1 MVETYKPFSIE
12 NKKRGYA
19 MRKLLLGTTALAAAA
34 TLSANAALA
43 DVSISGAYEW
53 SYNSRSSNIAAN
65 DGTSF
70 GNDSEI
76 KFSFTNKTDSG
87 LTITAVTELE
97 ADGDATTSTDEHSIS
112 ISGGFGTVKLGR
124 DDSVGDNFGIEAE
137 DLIAEESTPYSGS
150 MTTSVLTD
158 TDIRA
163 ASSDSNKISYYLP
176 AMGGFTAGISHTTTV
191 TGATD
196 STEYGAQFTTSAAGS
211 TITIGGATGTTDTA
225 SGTPDTDSQNIGV
238 KIVSGAVSVILA
250 QSTYEASGEDQEANG
265 ASISYAMGN
274 GMTIGAYTME
284 SDDGLDAGEE
294 YTKSGVEVQY
304 AIASG
309 LTAVIT
315 VDDYEYKKG
324 TGGDG
329 TADSGTNSKLTIKA
343 SF

>member
-1 MVETYKPFSIE
+1 
-12 NKKRGYA
+12 

-53 SYNSRSSNIAAN
+53 SYNSRSSNDTAL

-70 GNDSEI
+70 GSDSEI

-112 ISGGFGTVKLGR
+112 ISGGFGTFKLGK

-137 DLIAEESTPYSGS
+137 DLIAEESTPLRGT
-150 MTTSVLTD
+150 MTTDVLTD

-163 ASSDSNKISYYLP
+163 ASGDSNKISYYLP
-176 AMGGFTAGISHTTTV
+176 AMGGFTAGVSHTTSV

-225 SGTPDTDSQNIGV
+225 SGTPDIDSQNIGV
-238 KIVSGAVSVILA
+238 KIVSGPISVIFA
-250 QSTYEASGEDQEANG
+250 QSTYEASDEDQEANG
-265 ASISYAMGN
+265 ASISYNMGN

-284 SDDGLDAGEE
+284 SDDGLDAGQE
-294 YTKSGVEVQY
+294 YSKSGVEVQY
-304 AIASG
+304 TIASG
-309 LTAVIT
+309 LTAVVT

-324 TGGDG
+324 TDG
-329 TADSGTNSKLTIKA
+329 TAGGTSDSGTNSKLTIKA